1 MLFWALINNLLNRNP
16 MSNRPKSFAHT
27 TSATKAKKESG
38 ISNKKLKRFG
48 LYFLVGFVIF
58 WFLIWA
64 EMAL

>member
-1 MLFWALINNLLNRNP
+1 